1 MAESTSAAA
10 VSTTTTTATNTM
22 AVPTLPSLPDP
33 NTFWSQPGPSS
44 LFLLQEARANIS
56 IFNDLKTHIQSGT
69 MSMYF
74 HLSTGSWPRADSRL
88 QYPPTKTDSSATH
101 T

>member
-44 LFLLQEARANIS
+44 QFLLQEARANIS

-69 MSMYF
+69 MSEF
-74 HLSTGSWPRADSRL
+74 STSSLIYGQRADSRL
-88 QYPPTKTDSSATH
+88 
-101 T
+101 